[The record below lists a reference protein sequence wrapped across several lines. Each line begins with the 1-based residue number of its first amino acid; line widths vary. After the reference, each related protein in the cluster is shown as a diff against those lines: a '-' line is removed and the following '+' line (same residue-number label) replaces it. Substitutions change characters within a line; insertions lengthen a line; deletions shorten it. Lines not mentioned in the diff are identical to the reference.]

1 MARTF
6 SDLGLP
12 DVLTTTLQSHD
23 ITEPFPIQSATIP
36 DVLSGRDVSGRAPT
50 GSGKTLAFGLPIL
63 AMVGTAAPNRPQA
76 LILAPTR
83 ELAAQIRLDLA
94 PYGKATN
101 RQVFAVFGG
110 VRYTQQKEFLRR
122 GIDVLVA
129 TPGRLED
136 LIEQGV
142 ADLSDVGIVTI
153 DEADRMADMGFLPDV
168 RRILDKTRA
177 DRQTL
182 LFSATLDGAVGV
194 LIRNYQSDPVT
205 HESGTVEPETTD
217 AEHHFWLVDRNRKAQ
232 HAADVI
238 RIADRSIVFARTRI
252 GVDKLAR
259 KLSGLGVAA
268 VPMHGGLSQNQRHRA
283 LKAFS
288 IGDAQALI
296 ATDVA
301 ARGIHIDA
309 VASVIHFDPP
319 EDPKDYVHR
328 SGRTARAGA
337 SGNIVSLVTS
347 EQRRAVRRMQDKLGM
362 HEPIGKPEPEAL
374 HEHHLTSMHESTPKP
389 QPKHAPLSSGTA
401 EGSGVPLSRGTAEG
415 RSPDAG
421 GSAARESSN
430 DNPRKKPNWPA
441 PRPVRTPDP
450 TLPGARTIHVSNL
463 PWGATDEQLTALFE
477 QHGTVTQ
484 ATVMIDNRGRSK
496 GYALVDMARS
506 EAPLA
511 ADALNGHIMDG
522 RPIKVRLS
530 RM

>member
-1 MARTF
+1 MANTF

-12 DVLTTTLQSHD
+12 DVLTSTLLAHG
-23 ITEPFPIQSATIP
+23 IVEPFPIQLETIP
-36 DVLSGRDVSGRAPT
+36 DVLAGRDVSGRAPT

-110 VRYTQQKEFLRR
+110 VRYHQQKEFLRR

-136 LIEQGV
+136 LMDQGAV
-142 ADLSDVGIVTI
+142 DLSDVSIVTV

-168 RRILDKTRA
+168 RRILDKTHD

-194 LIRNYQSDPVT
+194 LIRAYQSDPIT
-205 HESGTVEPETTD
+205 HEAGTIESETTD
-217 AEHHFWLVDRNRKAQ
+217 AEHHFWLVDRNHKAQ

-252 GVDKLAR
+252 GVDKLAKR
-259 KLSGLGVAA
+259 LSGLGVNA
-268 VPMHGGLSQNQRHRA
+268 VPMHGGLSQNQRHRS

-288 IGDAQALI
+288 VGDAQALV

-319 EDPKDYVHR
+319 EDGKDYIHR

-347 EQRRAVRRMQDKLGM
+347 DQRRSVRRMLDKLGM
-362 HEPIGKPEPEAL
+362 HEPIGKPQIEAL
-374 HEHHLTSMHESTPKP
+374 HEHHLSAMHESSPKARP
-389 QPKHAPLSSGTA
+389 ASRKRA
-401 EGSGVPLSRGTAEG
+401 EPRQKPRTTKGPAKR
-415 RSPDAG
+415 
-421 GSAARESSN
+421 SAAVSGAS
-430 DNPRKKPNWPA
+430 NWPA
-441 PRPVRTPDP
+441 PRPVRTPEA

-463 PWGATDEQLTALFE
+463 PWGATDEDLTSLFAK
-477 QHGTVTQ
+477 HGTVVQ

-496 GYALVDMARS
+496 GYALVDMPRS
-506 EAPLA
+506 EAPHA
-511 ADALNGHIMDG
+511 ADALNGHLMDG
-522 RPIKVRLS
+522 RPIKARLS
-530 RM
+530 H

>member
-1 MARTF
+1 MPNPF
-6 SDLGLP
+6 SELGLP
-12 DVLTTTLQSHD
+12 DVLTTTLSSHG
-23 ITEPFPIQSATIP
+23 ISNPFPIQSATIP
-36 DVLSGRDVSGRAPT
+36 DVLAGRDVSGRAPT

-63 AMVGTAAPNRPQA
+63 AMVGTAAPHRPEA

-136 LIEQGV
+136 LIEQGSV
-142 ADLSDVGIVTI
+142 DLSEVGIVTI

-168 RRILDKTRA
+168 RRILDQTSSN
-177 DRQTL
+177 RQTL

-194 LIRNYQSDPVT
+194 LIRNYQSNPVT
-205 HESGTVEPETTD
+205 HEAGTVEPETTD
-217 AEHHFWLVDRNRKAQ
+217 AEHHFWLVERNRKAQ

-238 RIADRSIVFARTRI
+238 QVADRSIVFARTRI

-259 KLSGLGVAA
+259 RLSNLGVTA

-288 IGDAQALI
+288 VGNAQALV

-319 EDPKDYVHR
+319 EDPKDYIHR

-347 EQRRAVRRMQDKLGM
+347 EQRRSVRRMLDKLGM
-362 HEPIGKPEPEAL
+362 HEPIGKPELEAL
-374 HEHHLTSMHESTPKP
+374 HEHHLSTMHESTPKP
-389 QPKHAPLSSGTA
+389 QPKTAAPT
-401 EGSGVPLSRGTAEG
+401 RGTAEG
-415 RSPDAG
+415 RSRDAG
-421 GSAARESSN
+421 GSKVQKGPSHEPLGKSN
-430 DNPRKKPNWPA
+430 WAA
-441 PRPVRTPDP
+441 PRPVRTPDA

-463 PWGATDEQLTALFE
+463 PWGATDEQLTALFA

-496 GYALVDMARS
+496 GYALVDMPKS
-506 EAPLA
+506 EAPQV

-530 RM
+530 RA

>member
-1 MARTF
+1 MTTTF

-12 DVLTTTLQSHD
+12 DVLITTLRAQGIS
-23 ITEPFPIQSATIP
+23 EPFPIQAATIP
-36 DVLSGRDVSGRAPT
+36 DVLEGRDVSGRAPT

-63 AMVGTAAPNRPQA
+63 ARVSTASPNRPLA

-110 VRYTQQKEFLRR
+110 VRYHAQKNWLSR
-122 GIDVLVA
+122 GVDVLVA

-136 LIEQGV
+136 LIEQGAV
-142 ADLSDVGIVTI
+142 DLSEVAIVTV

-168 RRILDKTRA
+168 RRILDKTKQ

-182 LFSATLDGAVGV
+182 LFSATLDGDVGV
-194 LIRNYQSDPVT
+194 LIRNYQRNPVR
-205 HESGTVEPETTD
+205 HDAGTVESETTD
-217 AEHHFWLVDRNRKAQ
+217 AQHHFWLVRHDDKVR

-238 RIADRSIVFARTRI
+238 RIADRSIVFTRTRHGADRI
-252 GVDKLAR
+252 AR
-259 KLSGLGVAA
+259 QLRSLDVGAVA
-268 VPMHGGLSQNQRHRA
+268 MHGGLSQNQRTRA

-319 EDPKDYVHR
+319 ADAKDYVHR

-337 SGNIVSLVTS
+337 TGNIVSLITS
-347 EQRRAVRRMQDKLGM
+347 EQRRTSRRMQDRLGM
-362 HEPIGKPEPEAL
+362 HEPIGRPEVKEL
-374 HEHHLTSMHESTPKP
+374 HEHHVSALKP
-389 QPKHAPLSSGTA
+389 SRPQQAPRATRRSSKQDPDRKREQPN
-401 EGSGVPLSRGTAEG
+401 
-415 RSPDAG
+415 
-421 GSAARESSN
+421 SAQG
-430 DNPRKKPNWPA
+430 WPA

-450 TLPGARTIHVSNL
+450 TAPGAKTIHVSNL
-463 PWGATDEQLTALFE
+463 PWAATDDEIRKLFAR
-477 QHGTVTQ
+477 HGTVVQ

-496 GYALVDMARS
+496 GYGLVDMPKS
-506 EAPLA
+506 EAGRA
-511 ADALNGHIMDG
+511 ADALNGYMMES
-522 RPIKVRLS
+522 RPLKVRLS
-530 RM
+530 R

>member
-1 MARTF
+1 MTTSFA
-6 SDLGLP
+6 DLGLP
-12 DVLTTTLQSHD
+12 DVLTTTLSAHG
-23 ITEPFPIQSATIP
+23 ITEPFPIQAATIP
-36 DVLSGRDVSGRAPT
+36 DVLSSRDVSGRAPT

-63 AMVGTAAPNRPQA
+63 ATVATAAPNRPQA

-110 VRYTQQKEFLRR
+110 VRYTQQREFLRR

-136 LIEQGV
+136 LMDQGAV
-142 ADLSDVGIVTI
+142 DLGDVGIVTI

-168 RRILDKTRA
+168 RRILDKTRT

-194 LIRNYQSDPVT
+194 LIRNYQNDPVT
-205 HESGTVEPETTD
+205 HEAGTIEPETTD
-217 AEHHFWLVDRNRKAQ
+217 AEHHFWLVERNRKVQ

-259 KLSGLGVAA
+259 KLSGLGVTA
-268 VPMHGGLSQNQRHRA
+268 VAMHGGLSQNQRNRA
-283 LKAFS
+283 LRAFS
-288 IGDAQALI
+288 VGDAQALV

-309 VASVIHFDPP
+309 VASVVHFDPP
-319 EDPKDYVHR
+319 EDAKDYVHR

-347 EQRRAVRRMQDKLGM
+347 EQRRSVRRMQDKLGM
-362 HEPIGKPEPEAL
+362 HEPIGKPEIEAL
-374 HEHHLTSMHESTPKP
+374 HEHHIAALKP
-389 QPKHAPLSSGTA
+389 SPPRSVQPSKGTAEDHKGVPLSKGTA
-401 EGSGVPLSRGTAEG
+401 EGS
-415 RSPDAG
+415 AG
-421 GSAARESSN
+421 G
-430 DNPRKKPNWPA
+430 WPA

-450 TLPGARTIHVSNL
+450 TPPGARTIHVSNL
-463 PWGATDEQLTALFE
+463 PWGATDEDLTALFSK
-477 QHGTVTQ
+477 HGNVVQ

-496 GYALVDMARS
+496 GYALVDMARAD
-506 EAPLA
+506 APRA
-511 ADALNGHIMDG
+511 ADALNGHLMDG
-522 RPIKVRLS
+522 RPIKARLS
-530 RM
+530 RK